1 LHIWQVSSG
10 RRAWRRKKG
19 VSIERHSGQENAM
32 IMNLETLNVALA
44 DGVVTVE
51 LNRPDKAN
59 AMSAQMWVDIGTAFR
74 AVDETPEAWR
84 SSAVAARISRPASTS
99 AAGRLEESG
108 WRRLRRPH
116 ARLPKDRTAG
126 CAQHD

>member
-1 LHIWQVSSG
+1 
-10 RRAWRRKKG
+10 
-19 VSIERHSGQENAM
+19 M

-74 AVDETPEAWR
+74 AVDETPRRAWR
-84 SSAVAARISRPASTS
+84 SSAVAAKISRPASTS
-99 AAGRLEESG
+99 ACWQA
-108 WRRLRRPH
+108 
-116 ARLPKDRTAG
+116 
-126 CAQHD
+126 